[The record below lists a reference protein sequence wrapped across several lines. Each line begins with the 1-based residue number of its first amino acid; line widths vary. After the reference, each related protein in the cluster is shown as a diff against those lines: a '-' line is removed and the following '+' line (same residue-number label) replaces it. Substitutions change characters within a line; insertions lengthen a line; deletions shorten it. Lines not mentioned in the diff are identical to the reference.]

1 MEIPEVGWGSKV
13 KVPSVG
19 GVGGGGRRE
28 GYFLKYT
35 FENFGFLGERKT
47 GVPGEK
53 PLGVKKRTN
62 NKLNPQIV
70 SKLGFEPGSHWWGA
84 NALNAAPSLVLKR
97 PYSRALAKH
106 CLTLAIFFQFI
117 YSPR

>member
-13 KVPSVG
+13 PSVG
-19 GVGGGGRRE
+19 GGR
-28 GYFLKYT
+28 GKKDIFLKYT
-35 FENFGFLGERKT
+35 FGNFGFLGERKT

-53 PLGVKKRTN
+53 PCGVKERTN

-84 NALNAAPSLVLKR
+84 NALNAAPSLVLKSS
-97 PYSRALAKH
+97 YSRALAKH
-106 CLTLAIFFQFI
+106 RFTLAIFFQLI

>member
-1 MEIPEVGWGSKV
+1 MGARGATCARAVGAGR
-13 KVPSVG
+13 G
-19 GVGGGGRRE
+19 GAGGGWAGE

-35 FENFGFLGERKT
+35 FENSGFLGERKT
-47 GVPGEK
+47 GEK
-53 PLGVKKRTN
+53 PLGVKERTN

-97 PYSRALAKH
+97 SYSRALAKH
-106 CLTLAIFFQFI
+106 CFMLAIFFQFI